1 MRQTKNHLKVV
12 RTQEPSAELI
22 MVIDQTEEIL
32 ELFNQILDAEGYR
45 VSLHYLNERSLQEVK
60 EIKPDLIICDHS
72 FDDEQLAW
80 QFLQKVRV
88 DKQTQKIP
96 VIVCSTN
103 QTIWQDYEGRL
114 FNMGIRVL
122 SKPFQIDELLALV
135 RELLNQTTSSL
146 KLSTDKNS
154 RPAQYSNTG
163 KYSNS
168 RG

>member
-1 MRQTKNHLKVV
+1 MNKTESKFEAVGAV
-12 RTQEPSAELI
+12 EPTAKLI

-72 FDDEQLAW
+72 FEDEQLAW

-135 RELLNQTTSSL
+135 RELLNQS
-146 KLSTDKNS
+146 
-154 RPAQYSNTG
+154 AAA
-163 KYSNS
+163 
-168 RG
+168 